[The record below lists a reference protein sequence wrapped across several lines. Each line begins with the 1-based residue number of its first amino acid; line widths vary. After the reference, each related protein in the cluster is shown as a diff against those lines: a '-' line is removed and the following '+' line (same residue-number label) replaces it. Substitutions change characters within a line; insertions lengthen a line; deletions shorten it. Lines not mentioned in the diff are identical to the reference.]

1 MLSPDWTQISENTL
15 QLLRQNYE
23 NNGFCFETR
32 LHLSDFIQTNF
43 IHTEDLENVYAC
55 DMVSQLF
62 EQLKKCITD
71 MPNTSST
78 LTIKRVLQSSYDR
91 LLVQGIPAF
100 LDFTIRDPPIL

>member
-1 MLSPDWTQISENTL
+1 MSSPDWTQISENTL

-32 LHLSDFIQTNF
+32 LHLSDFVQTNF
-43 IHTEDLENVYAC
+43 IHTEDLENVDAC
-55 DMVSQLF
+55 DVVSQLF
-62 EQLKKCITD
+62 ERLKKCITD

-91 LLVQGIPAF
+91 LRVDSF
-100 LDFTIRDPPIL
+100 FYFV